1 MVPANAGDTAALP
14 ADDAMHRTNTTAR
27 LPCLSRA
34 GPAVCRVLPAVLFAS
49 LFLAG
54 QGCATIRI
62 TDPPRTATEQF
73 LLTGATSEAVQQ
85 LSTDPLRD
93 RLVWVET
100 RYLSDTREIAGELSF
115 LIGEVRAKLL
125 ESGVRLVDTREGAEV
140 VLEIRSGG
148 LGVDRLDFL
157 LGVPAGY
164 LAGFGGSVGPEG
176 VPIAT
181 PELAIVKSTRQNGF
195 ASVALVA
202 YVAKTGE
209 LLATSG
215 PFVGRTN
222 REDFWLFGVGPR
234 TVGNIPPTE
243 RERRSE

>member
-1 MVPANAGDTAALP
+1 MHTSYTIALSRGLPTHTAVSARRVLSAALF
-14 ADDAMHRTNTTAR
+14 
-27 LPCLSRA
+27 
-34 GPAVCRVLPAVLFAS
+34 AVL
-49 LFLAG
+49 LCAG

-73 LLTGATSEAVQQ
+73 LLTGAVSEAVEQ
-85 LSTDPLRD
+85 LSADPLRD
-93 RLVWVET
+93 RLVWVEAQ
-100 RYLSDTREIAGELSF
+100 YLSDTRERSGEVAF

-125 ESGVRLVDTREGAEV
+125 ESGVRLVEKRDAAEV

-157 LGVPAGY
+157 LGIPSGY
-164 LAGFGGSVGPEG
+164 IPGVSGSVGSEG

-181 PELAIVKSTRQNGF
+181 PELAIVKSTRQDGF
-195 ASVALVA
+195 ASVAFVA
-202 YVAKTGE
+202 YVAKSGE

-234 TVGNIPPTE
+234 TVGDIPPAE
-243 RERRSE
+243 RER